1 MVQFRPQAREI
12 IAKIVYYGPPL
23 GGKTTNLQTLYQGY
37 PQSTRGDLVVVPT
50 TGDRTIF
57 FDFLPLYAGTLRG
70 MQLRVQLYT
79 VPGQVHYNAT
89 RQVVLRGVDGVVFV
103 ADSQREAM
111 PANLESWR
119 NLRENLL
126 LQGLTL
132 PEVPHVV
139 QYNKRDLPGAIPLEE
154 LDESINEFNAPFF
167 ESVATVG
174 IGVEETLQAIVK
186 LVARSLRDRFQ
197 MGAETPITQPVPL
210 PPRPTPPPGR
220 PPLGRAGDTVPR
232 QPRAAAAPPTPSAPP
247 KVPPVPPPPA
257 VPPAPS
263 ARTAAPRAEPTA
275 HAPAGPAVVTAKP
288 ATPSPPPAA
297 PMPRPAPS
305 RQATFIPEPPPPAA
319 FTFATSHPAPPPID
333 VEPDLELALPT
344 PPQRPSEPLGGPD
357 FDLALPTPT
366 GPPPRAS
373 ELEVF
378 ETPGVARG
386 ADAGVASPLGQ
397 PPPLELGLD
406 ELEALVEPALQPV
419 GPPAPAFGRAAAPA
433 AGGVPFEEAEPA
445 LEVFSVAA
453 SLDEPFALG
462 ASPSD
467 LGGAD
472 VFALAPAP
480 APPSREME
488 TAIVEKVVPKV
499 LAQYGE
505 VRELELEIPVPAQWV
520 GGKRM
525 TVQLRL
531 TLVPREDDHGE

>member
-12 IAKIVYYGPPL
+12 IAKVVYYGPPL

-103 ADSQREAM
+103 ADSQHEAM

-139 QYNKRDLPGAIPLEE
+139 QYNKRDIPGVIS
-154 LDESINEFNAPFF
+154 LDELNQQINEFNAPFF
-167 ESVATVG
+167 ESVATIG

-210 PPRPTPPPGR
+210 PPRPGTAPPPARPAATSVVPPPQPAKVAARPAPPPNLAPATPPVVR
-220 PPLGRAGDTVPR
+220 PAPAPPPSPAPATPPVVRPAPA
-232 QPRAAAAPPTPSAPP
+232 PPPSPAPPTP
-247 KVPPVPPPPA
+247 PVA
-257 VPPAPS
+257 
-263 ARTAAPRAEPTA
+263 
-275 HAPAGPAVVTAKP
+275 
-288 ATPSPPPAA
+288 
-297 PMPRPAPS
+297 RPA
-305 RQATFIPEPPPPAA
+305 
-319 FTFATSHPAPPPID
+319 PAPPPSASFAP
-333 VEPDLELALPT
+333 EPAPQPLFTFAPTASPANADLELELALPT
-344 PPQRPSEPLGGPD
+344 PPERRAVPLGGPD
-357 FDLALPTPT
+357 FDLAPLPPVG
-366 GPPPRAS
+366 GPPPAVG
-373 ELEVF
+373 LEVF
-378 ETPGVARG
+378 SSPAPELL
-386 ADAGVASPLGQ
+386 ADVSFEAGLLGE
-397 PPPLELGLD
+397 PPPLELGID
-406 ELEALVEPALQPV
+406 ELEELIEPAFEPV
-419 GPPAPAFGRAAAPA
+419 AARPAPPVSAFRPGVPPPAGAAAPPKVVA
-433 AGGVPFEEAEPA
+433 PP
-445 LEVFSVAA
+445 LEIFSVAA
-453 SLDEPFALG
+453 SVDEPFAVE
-462 ASPSD
+462 PS
-467 LGGAD
+467 LEGLFGAD
-472 VFALAPAP
+472 VFALVPAP
-480 APPSREME
+480 SPPSRELE
-488 TAIVEKVVPKV
+488 AAIVERVVPKV

-505 VRELELEIPVPAQWV
+505 VRELEIEIPVPAQWI
-520 GGKRM
+520 GGKKM